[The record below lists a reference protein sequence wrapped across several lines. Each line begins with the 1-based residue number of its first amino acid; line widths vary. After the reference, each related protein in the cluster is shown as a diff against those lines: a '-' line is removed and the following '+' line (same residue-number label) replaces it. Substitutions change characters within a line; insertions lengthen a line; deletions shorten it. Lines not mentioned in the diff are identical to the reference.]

1 MSDSMWLQLL
11 APALKVLF
19 LSVSVVGIGLG
30 ICLVVRGEA
39 TLRTMQGMNR
49 WVSSRRAM
57 KPLEVPH
64 NIEPVARTG
73 RGGIGI
79 VVAAVGIYAL
89 VVLVLQFDPG
99 KLAAALG
106 EHPRYSIVSVAIESL
121 RWLLI
126 AGSALA
132 AVIGVM
138 MLVAPR
144 ALTAL
149 ESVGNRWIS
158 SRRLVA
164 GGDTMHVPL
173 DRFTE
178 HHPRV
183 AGALIAGL
191 SLAAAVASV
200 LLLLG

>member
-1 MSDSMWLQLL
+1 MPDSMWVQLL
-11 APALKVLF
+11 APAFKVLF
-19 LSVSVVGIGLG
+19 LSVSLVGIGLG
-30 ICLVVRGEA
+30 VCLIVRGEA
-39 TLRTMQGMNR
+39 TLRIMHGMNH

-57 KPLEVPH
+57 KPLEIPH
-64 NIEPVARTG
+64 NVEPVARTG
-73 RGGIGI
+73 RRGIGI
-79 VVAAVGIYAL
+79 VVAAVGIYAFI
-89 VVLVLQFDPG
+89 VLILQFDPG
-99 KLAAALG
+99 KLASVLG
-106 EHPRYSIVSVAIESL
+106 QHPRYSIAAVAIESL

-144 ALTAL
+144 ALGAL

-158 SRRLVA
+158 TRRLVA

-173 DRFTE
+173 DRFAE

-183 AGALIAGL
+183 AGVLIAGL
-191 SLAAAVASV
+191 SLAATVASV